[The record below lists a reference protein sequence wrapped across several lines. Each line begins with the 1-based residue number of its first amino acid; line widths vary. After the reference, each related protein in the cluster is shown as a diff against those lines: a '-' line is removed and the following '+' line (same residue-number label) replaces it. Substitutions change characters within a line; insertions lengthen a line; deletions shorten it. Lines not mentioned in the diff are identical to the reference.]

1 MGFVSFKLFS
11 LLMYSP
17 NIISGI
23 LFAVILIIVI
33 VIVFKV
39 VKKYQKKFKED
50 RIHQKTVV
58 EGMYQN
64 ILLSNNNFN
73 KFISFKD
80 GYFNNNKLSIW
91 KASVNSLYNDLAKY
105 KIESLKLESNIFFAI
120 EQLRVNYNSGETIRT
135 TYNKKYIERELIEC
149 DSFFSNIDGQSVGFP
164 FLVQYKS
171 RIFYHYNSIS
181 STCWA

>member
-80 GYFNNNKLSIW
+80 GY
-91 KASVNSLYNDLAKY
+91 
-105 KIESLKLESNIFFAI
+105 
-120 EQLRVNYNSGETIRT
+120 
-135 TYNKKYIERELIEC
+135 
-149 DSFFSNIDGQSVGFP
+149 
-164 FLVQYKS
+164 
-171 RIFYHYNSIS
+171 
-181 STCWA
+181 